1 MNTDSNT
8 STSPTTGPV
17 SSVMAF
23 LAASRG
29 DSTPSCTNRAQS
41 STTTMASSTTMAM
54 ASTRPNRVRVFMVK
68 PNSFITAN
76 VAISD
81 TGMVSIGIITA
92 LQLWRKN
99 RITTITIS
107 VVSTKVTSTSST
119 DSVITSVVFIS
130 MR

>member
-1 MNTDSNT
+1 
-8 STSPTTGPV
+8 
-17 SSVMAF
+17 
-23 LAASRG
+23 
-29 DSTPSCTNRAQS
+29 
-41 STTTMASSTTMAM
+41 MAM
-54 ASTRPNRVRVFMVK
+54 ASTRPNRVRVLMVK

-92 LQLWRKN
+92 RQLWRKN